1 MIPRPYPGDTYN
13 PGYFWRQPK
22 TWTHRYSQSP
32 WQRKLIGPRQLQG
45 NNYVIPLSTYV
56 PEPNPYTD
64 RRWARMEAARRR
76 AGVTPSACGPHHTTE
91 EIGRNSFDID
101 WRFLGTH

>member
-13 PGYFWRQPK
+13 PRYWLRQK
-22 TWTHRYSQSP
+22 AGHRYSQSP
-32 WQRKLIGPRQLQG
+32 WKPKRTAIAQLRYPA
-45 NNYVIPLSTYV
+45 NYVIPLSTYV

-64 RRWARMEAARRR
+64 KRWLAMERARKGACITKMP
-76 AGVTPSACGPHHTTE
+76 AGRTAE

-101 WRFLGTH
+101 WRYLGTH

>member
-13 PGYFWRQPK
+13 PRRYAPAQDLD
-22 TWTHRYSQSP
+22 HRYSQSP
-32 WQRKLIGPRQLQG
+32 WQRKLTGPQQLQG

-56 PEPNPYTD
+56 PQPDPYTD
-64 RRWARMEAARRR
+64 RRWARREAARRR
-76 AGVTPSACGPHHTTE
+76 RGITRLPAGRTAE

-101 WRFLGTH
+101 WRWLGTRGD

>member
-1 MIPRPYPGDTYN
+1 MIGRPYPGDTYN
-13 PGYFWRQPK
+13 PRHWLRQNPG
-22 TWTHRYSQSP
+22 HRYSQSP
-32 WQRKLIGPRQLQG
+32 WQPKRTAVQQMRG

-76 AGVTPSACGPHHTTE
+76 AGVTRLPAGRTAE
-91 EIGRNSFDID
+91 EVGRNSFDID
-101 WRFLGTH
+101 WRYLGTH

>member
-1 MIPRPYPGDTYN
+1 MIGRPYPGDTYN
-13 PGYFWRQPK
+13 PRHWLRQNPG
-22 TWTHRYSQSP
+22 HRYSQSP
-32 WQRKLIGPRQLQG
+32 WQPKKTAIQQMQG

-64 RRWARMEAARRR
+64 RRWLKMEAARRR
-76 AGVTPSACGPHHTTE
+76 QGIHRLPAGRTAE

-101 WRFLGTH
+101 WRFLGTQ

>member
-1 MIPRPYPGDTYN
+1 MHNRPYPGDTYN
-13 PGYFWRQPK
+13 PRHFWRQRK

-32 WQRKLIGPRQLQG
+32 WQRKLLGPQQLQG

-76 AGVTPSACGPHHTTE
+76 AGVTRLPAGRTAE

-101 WRFLGTH
+101 WRWLGTRGD

>member
-1 MIPRPYPGDTYN
+1 VVIGRPYPGDTYN
-13 PGYFWRQPK
+13 PRHWLRQNPG
-22 TWTHRYSQSP
+22 HRYSQSP
-32 WQRKLIGPRQLQG
+32 WQPKKTAIRQMREG

-64 RRWARMEAARRR
+64 RRWARMEAMRRR
-76 AGVTPSACGPHHTTE
+76 RGITHLPAGRTAE

-101 WRFLGTH
+101 WRYLGTH